1 MISILRR
8 VFRPAPLLALIED
21 LDLVEKNYTRWRL
34 RIFFAM
40 YIGYAFFYFTR
51 QSFPFAMAA
60 MESDLGLSKVD
71 LGFLSTTLLSV
82 VYGVS
87 KFASGILGDRSNPRY
102 FMSIGLIITGILN
115 ILFSFSTTWWVFALF
130 WGLNGW
136 FQGWGWPG
144 CAKLLT
150 SWYARSERGRWW
162 SMWNTSHNLGG
173 WCVAAMTPLL
183 ASAWGWRA
191 AIWLPGVLAIIV
203 GFFLM
208 SSLRDTPESLGLPSI
223 EVYKKEESQTLPS
236 ENEKGWSIFWDYVLC
251 NRFVWLLAFG
261 QFFIYVVRTAVNFWT
276 IFYLME
282 VKHFSYIEAGF
293 CVSWFEIGGLF
304 GSLASGWLSDIV
316 FQGKRNPINVLF
328 NLAILGLVV
337 LLYRGV
343 GSSMMSAACLLF
355 SFGFFIFGPQMLIGM
370 AAAELS
376 HKKAVATAT
385 GFTGCFSYLG
395 AAVAGWPLAHVVSS
409 YGWQGF
415 VVILFACSALG
426 ALTLL
431 PLWSAKVYPHRTSG

>member
-1 MISILRR
+1 
-8 VFRPAPLLALIED
+8 LIED